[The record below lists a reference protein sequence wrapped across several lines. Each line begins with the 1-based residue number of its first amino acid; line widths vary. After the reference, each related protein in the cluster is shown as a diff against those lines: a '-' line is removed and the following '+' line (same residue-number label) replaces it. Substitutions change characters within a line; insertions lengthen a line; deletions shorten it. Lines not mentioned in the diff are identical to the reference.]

1 LSVFEDWEQFL
12 LWAAT
17 VLFGVFIEYLR
28 RRMPPPADPDYE
40 PREIPT
46 VGNDDD
52 DADRGA

>member
-52 DADRGA
+52 ADRGA